1 MKSGIQVRLPLRIAF
16 FFARFHGGARSVTEV
31 IPFGGNTFQGP
42 WNTRRKRQLGQR
54 FLAYV
59 EIEATRASRKDI
71 AKEGRKEGT
80 NE

>member
-1 MKSGIQVRLPLRIAF
+1 M
-16 FFARFHGGARSVTEV
+16 TEV

-71 AKEGRKEGT
+71 AKEGRKEGRKEGT

>member
-1 MKSGIQVRLPLRIAF
+1 M
-16 FFARFHGGARSVTEV
+16 TEV